1 MNKITVDNS
10 ESYWEQNVNHPN
22 DYNLIKVEYI
32 MGKSMMFDKW
42 ETRIYGWV
50 QEVIVGENRGK
61 IEAGYPAPYDE
72 ETGSDAVSLGYFD
85 NIEDAMKA
93 VLESNHPDYSGYYI

>member
-10 ESYWEQNVNHPN
+10 ESYWDQNANYPN
-22 DYNLIKVEYI
+22 DYDLIKVEYI
-32 MGKSMMFDKW
+32 MGKSIMFDEWK
-42 ETRIYGWV
+42 TNIYGWV
-50 QEVIVGENRGK
+50 HEVIVGESRGK
-61 IEAGYPAPYDE
+61 IEAGYPTPYDE

-85 NIEDAMKA
+85 NVRDAMKA

>member
-10 ESYWEQNVNHPN
+10 ESYWEQNVNYPN

-50 QEVIVGENRGK
+50 QEVIVGENKGK
-61 IEAGYPAPYDE
+61 IEAIPLHTMRKQARM
-72 ETGSDAVSLGYFD
+72 LF
-85 NIEDAMKA
+85 
-93 VLESNHPDYSGYYI
+93 H